1 MRTMLRKFVVPCLLL
16 AAAPLSAQEWAGRG
30 RVQGKLVDEQGK
42 PVAGATIILRN
53 SGDRVDPES
62 DGPEAVTSDDK
73 GKWAIL
79 GLAGGE
85 WGILI
90 QAEGFM
96 ISEGRIKVSE
106 FGPAQPINVTLKK
119 PTQEQLAELGGGP
132 AAEARAALER
142 GNQLLGEAEAD
153 PSKLAQARAAYEEGL
168 AKLEDTSMHPAI
180 YRAIAGTYYREK
192 QAEPAIAAL
201 QKGLAIAP
209 DDVESLKMIVTL
221 LSAAGRDAEAQQY
234 IARLPQDA
242 EIDPAVVLNMGI
254 NAYNENKMEEA
265 FKHFEA
271 AVAAHPNEPEP
282 YYYRGLVHLN
292 QGRNAE
298 AKADF
303 EKFLAIAPDHQRA
316 AEVKEFLASL

>member
-1 MRTMLRKFVVPCLLL
+1 MRTMLRKFVVLCLLL
-16 AAAPLSAQEWAGRG
+16 AAAPLAAQEWAGRG
-30 RVQGKLVDEQGK
+30 RLQGKLVDEQGK
-42 PVAGATIILRN
+42 PIEGAQIVLRN
-53 SGDRVDPES
+53 TGERVDPATP
-62 DGPEAVTSDDK
+62 GPEPVISDAK
-73 GKWAIL
+73 GKWSIL
-79 GLAGGE
+79 GLAGGD

-90 QAEGFM
+90 SKEGFM
-96 ISEGRIKVSE
+96 PSEGRVKVSE
-106 FGPAQPINVTLKK
+106 FGPAQPINVTLNK
-119 PTQEQLAELGGGP
+119 PTQQQIQEVAGP
-132 AAEARAALER
+132 DAEARAALEK
-142 GNQLLGEAEAD
+142 GNQLLLEAEAD
-153 PSKLAQARAAYEEGL
+153 PAKYAQARAAYEEGL
-168 AKLEDTSMHPAI
+168 AKLTDTTLHPSI

-192 QAEPAIAAL
+192 QSEPAIAAL

-234 IARLPQDA
+234 MAKLPQDA

-271 AVAAHPNEPEP
+271 AVAAHPGDPEP

-303 EKFLAIAPDHQRA
+303 QKFLEIAPDHARA
-316 AEVKEFLASL
+316 AEVKDFLANL